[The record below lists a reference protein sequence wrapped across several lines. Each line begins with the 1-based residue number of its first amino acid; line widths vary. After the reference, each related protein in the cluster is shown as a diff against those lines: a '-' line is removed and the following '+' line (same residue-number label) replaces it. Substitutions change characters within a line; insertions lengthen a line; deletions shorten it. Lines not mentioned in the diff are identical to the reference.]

1 MTEAN
6 QRSEAAEPTES
17 TEPAAVSESAEPRL
31 DDVIEPEFDIPPTH
45 RPRLHGGMPM
55 RPDDDELAAAVERD
69 RVAAGVE
76 DYAPSDVPPATDP
89 LPEGSSE
96 AADLA
101 QRGLLGDT
109 TAPS

>member
-1 MTEAN
+1 MTEAA
-6 QRSEAAEPTES
+6 QPVEATEPTEPTDA
-17 TEPAAVSESAEPRL
+17 TESSESTEPRL

-45 RPRLHGGMPM
+45 RPRMHGGMPL